1 MTFDFDQLFDRHHTG
16 STKWSRYPA
25 DVLPMWVADMDF
37 AAPPVI
43 VQALQQ
49 RLLHPL
55 LGYSVAQDNLRDA
68 IVADL
73 WNKYAWQVKPQEL
86 IFLPGVESGFNMALK
101 ALVQAQQNVVVQ
113 VPNYPPLRHA
123 PGHWG
128 LNKVELQFEAQA
140 DGTYATPLDALR
152 ESLKG
157 GGALLLS
164 NPHNPIGKVFARE
177 ELQAVAD
184 ICAAQDAWIISDEIH
199 AELCFDGRV
208 HIPTASLSPEIS
220 KRTITLMSA
229 SKAYNIAGLKTSF
242 MIIQDAAL
250 RERVNHA
257 RCGMVDSVNP
267 LGMEATRVAYS
278 EAGRLARGIENL
290 PAGQPRLAGERR
302 THAVAGRDH
311 QCAAGHVSGVARLHR
326 AGPAGSAAVL
336 PRTGQGRPECR
347 ARFWRPASAV
357 RALELRLPE
366 GDAGRRDCADGA
378 GAGQPQRLRTLGP
391 CGSWLAS
398 DDGLTCNIDVVCG
411 TAIAGKPAPTVVPFS
426 LSIQRKS
433 DRTQGKATGSTRNT
447 GLEIR
452 RPCDD

>member
-1 MTFDFDQLFDRHHTG
+1 MTFDFDQLFDRHNTG

-43 VQALQQ
+43 IEALQQ

-55 LGYSVAQDNLRDA
+55 VGYSVAQDNLREA
-68 IVADL
+68 IVTDL
-73 WNKYAWQVKPQEL
+73 WNKFAWKVKPQEL

-101 ALVQAQQNVVVQ
+101 ALVKPQQNVVVQ

-128 LNKVELQFEAQA
+128 LNKVELEFVAQA
-140 DGTYATPLDALR
+140 DGTYATPLETLR
-152 ESLKG
+152 ESLNG

-164 NPHNPIGKVFARE
+164 NPHNPIGKVFDRE

-208 HIPTASLSPEIS
+208 HIPTASLSPEIA

-278 EAGRLARGIENL
+278 EGAPWLAELKTYLQAN
-290 PAGQPRLAGERR
+290 
-302 THAVAGRDH
+302 RDWL
-311 QCAAGHVSGVARLHR
+311 VD
-326 AGPAGSAAVL
+326 
-336 PRTGQGRPECR
+336 
-347 ARFWRPASAV
+347 AV
-357 RALELRLPE
+357 RSRLPGVNINVPQGTYLAWLDCSALELDNPQQFFLEQAKVGLSPGLDFGDQHQQFVRLNFGCPRSLLEE
-366 GDAGRRDCADGA
+366 GISRMERA
-378 GAGQPQRLRTLGP
+378 
-391 CGSWLAS
+391 
-398 DDGLTCNIDVVCG
+398 LTN
-411 TAIAGKPAPTVVPFS
+411 
-426 LSIQRKS
+426 RKS
-433 DRTQGKATGSTRNT
+433 
-447 GLEIR
+447 
-452 RPCDD
+452 

>member
-1 MTFDFDQLFDRHHTG
+1 MTFDFDQLFDRNHTG

-43 VQALQQ
+43 VEALQQ

-55 LGYSVAQDNLRDA
+55 LGYSVAQDNLREA

-73 WNKYAWQVKPQEL
+73 WHKYSWQVKPQEL

-123 PGHWG
+123 PAHWG
-128 LNKVELQFEAQA
+128 LNKVELEFNAQA

-164 NPHNPIGKVFARE
+164 NPHNPLGKVFARE

-278 EAGRLARGIENL
+278 EAAPWLAELKIYLQAN
-290 PAGQPRLAGERR
+290 
-302 THAVAGRDH
+302 RDWL
-311 QCAAGHVSGVARLHR
+311 VD
-326 AGPAGSAAVL
+326 
-336 PRTGQGRPECR
+336 
-347 ARFWRPASAV
+347 AV
-357 RALELRLPE
+357 RTRLP
-366 GDAGRRDCADGA
+366 GVTINVPQGTYLAWLDCTALDLPD
-378 GAGQPQRLRTLGP
+378 PQRFFLEQGKVGLSAGLDFGDRHQQFVRLNFGCP
-391 CGSWLAS
+391 RALLEEGIARMERALAS
-398 DDGLTCNIDVVCG
+398 
-411 TAIAGKPAPTVVPFS
+411 
-426 LSIQRKS
+426 
-433 DRTQGKATGSTRNT
+433 RNA
-447 GLEIR
+447 
-452 RPCDD
+452 

>member
-1 MTFDFDQLFDRHHTG
+1 MTFDFDQLFDRHNTG
-16 STKWSRYPA
+16 STKWSRYSA

-43 VQALQQ
+43 IEALQQ

-55 LGYSVAQDNLRDA
+55 VGYSVAQDNLREA

-73 WNKYAWQVKPQEL
+73 WAKFAWKVKPQEL

-101 ALVQAQQNVVVQ
+101 ALVQPQQNVVVQ

-128 LNKVELQFEAQA
+128 LNKVELEFLAQA
-140 DGTYATPLDALR
+140 DGTYLTPLDVLR
-152 ESLKG
+152 ESLNG

-164 NPHNPIGKVFARE
+164 NPHNPLGKVFGRE

-208 HIPTASLSPEIS
+208 HIPTASLSPEIA

-278 EAGRLARGIENL
+278 EGAPWLAELKTYLQAN
-290 PAGQPRLAGERR
+290 
-302 THAVAGRDH
+302 RDWL
-311 QCAAGHVSGVARLHR
+311 V
-326 AGPAGSAAVL
+326 
-336 PRTGQGRPECR
+336 E
-347 ARFWRPASAV
+347 AV
-357 RALELRLPE
+357 RSRLP
-366 GDAGRRDCADGA
+366 GVTINVPQGTYLAWLDCSALDLA
-378 GAGQPQRLRTLGP
+378 NPQQFFLE
-391 CGSWLAS
+391 
-398 DDGLTCNIDVVCG
+398 
-411 TAIAGKPAPTVVPFS
+411 
-426 LSIQRKS
+426 
-433 DRTQGKATGSTRNT
+433 QGKVGLSAGLDFGDQHQQFVRLNFGCPRSLLEEGIARMERALTHRNT
-447 GLEIR
+447 
-452 RPCDD
+452 

>member
-1 MTFDFDQLFDRHHTG
+1 MTFDFDQVFDRHNTG
-16 STKWSRYPA
+16 STKWSRYSA

-37 AAPPVI
+37 AAPPVVI
-43 VQALQQ
+43 EALQQ

-55 LGYSVAQDNLRDA
+55 VGYSVAQDNLREA

-73 WNKYAWQVKPQEL
+73 WNKYAWRVKPQEL

-101 ALVQAQQNVVVQ
+101 ALVQPQQNVVVQ

-128 LNKVELQFEAQA
+128 LNKVELEFVAQA
-140 DGTYATPLDALR
+140 DGTYLTPLDVLR
-152 ESLKG
+152 DSLNG

-164 NPHNPIGKVFARE
+164 NPHNPIGKVFGRD

-208 HIPTASLSPEIS
+208 HIPTASLSAEIAE
-220 KRTITLMSA
+220 RTITLMSA

-242 MIIQDAAL
+242 MIIQNTAL

-278 EAGRLARGIENL
+278 EGGPWLAELKTYLQGN
-290 PAGQPRLAGERR
+290 
-302 THAVAGRDH
+302 RDWL
-311 QCAAGHVSGVARLHR
+311 V
-326 AGPAGSAAVL
+326 
-336 PRTGQGRPECR
+336 E
-347 ARFWRPASAV
+347 AV
-357 RALELRLPE
+357 RRRLPGVTINVPQGTYLAWLDCSALDLDNPQQFFLEQAKVGLSAGLDFGDQHQQFVRLNFGCPRSLLEE
-366 GDAGRRDCADGA
+366 GIARMERA
-378 GAGQPQRLRTLGP
+378 
-391 CGSWLAS
+391 
-398 DDGLTCNIDVVCG
+398 LTN
-411 TAIAGKPAPTVVPFS
+411 
-426 LSIQRKS
+426 
-433 DRTQGKATGSTRNT
+433 RNT
-447 GLEIR
+447 
-452 RPCDD
+452 

>member
-1 MTFDFDQLFDRHHTG
+1 MTFDFDQLFDRHNTG

-43 VQALQQ
+43 IEALQQ

-55 LGYSVAQDNLRDA
+55 VGYSVAQDSLREA
-68 IVADL
+68 IVTDL
-73 WNKYAWQVKPQEL
+73 WAKFAWQVKPQEL

-101 ALVQAQQNVVVQ
+101 ALVQPQQNVVVQ

-128 LNKVELQFEAQA
+128 LNKVELEFDAQA
-140 DGTYATPLDALR
+140 DGTYLTPLNVLR
-152 ESLKG
+152 DSLSG

-164 NPHNPIGKVFARE
+164 NPHNPLGKVFGRE

-184 ICAAQDAWIISDEIH
+184 ICVAQDAWIISDEIH

-208 HIPTASLSPEIS
+208 HIPTASLSPEIAQ
-220 KRTITLMSA
+220 RTITLMSA

-278 EAGRLARGIENL
+278 EGAPWLAELKTYLQAN
-290 PAGQPRLAGERR
+290 
-302 THAVAGRDH
+302 RDWL
-311 QCAAGHVSGVARLHR
+311 V
-326 AGPAGSAAVL
+326 
-336 PRTGQGRPECR
+336 E
-347 ARFWRPASAV
+347 AV
-357 RALELRLPE
+357 RSRLP
-366 GDAGRRDCADGA
+366 GVTINVPQGTYLAWLDCSALDLDD
-378 GAGQPQRLRTLGP
+378 PQQFFLE
-391 CGSWLAS
+391 
-398 DDGLTCNIDVVCG
+398 
-411 TAIAGKPAPTVVPFS
+411 
-426 LSIQRKS
+426 
-433 DRTQGKATGSTRNT
+433 QGKVGLSAGLDFGDQHQQFVRLNFGCPRSLLEEGIARMERALTQRNT
-447 GLEIR
+447 
-452 RPCDD
+452 

>member
-43 VQALQQ
+43 IEALQQ

-55 LGYSVAQDNLRDA
+55 LGYSVAQDNLREA

-73 WNKYAWQVKPQEL
+73 WNKYAWRVKPQEL

-113 VPNYPPLRHA
+113 TPNYPPLRHA

-128 LNKVELQFEAQA
+128 LNRVELEFNAQA
-140 DGTYATPLDALR
+140 DGTYATPLESLR
-152 ESLKG
+152 ESLEG

-164 NPHNPIGKVFARE
+164 NPHNPIGKVFDRA

-184 ICAAQDAWIISDEIH
+184 ICAAQNAWIISDEIH

-278 EAGRLARGIENL
+278 EAGPWLAEMKTYLQANRDWLVDAVRTRL
-290 PAGQPRLAGERR
+290 PAVTINVPQGTYLAWLDCTALDLRDPQRFFLEQGKVGLSAGLDFGDAHQQFVRLNFG
-302 THAVAGRDH
+302 
-311 QCAAGHVSGVARLHR
+311 C
-326 AGPAGSAAVL
+326 P
-336 PRTGQGRPECR
+336 
-347 ARFWRPASAV
+347 
-357 RALELRLPE
+357 RALLEE
-366 GDAGRRDCADGA
+366 G
-378 GAGQPQRLRTLGP
+378 
-391 CGSWLAS
+391 
-398 DDGLTCNIDVVCG
+398 
-411 TAIAGKPAPTVVPFS
+411 IARMERA
-426 LSIQRKS
+426 LSN
-433 DRTQGKATGSTRNT
+433 RN
-447 GLEIR
+447 L
-452 RPCDD
+452 

>member
-1 MTFDFDQLFDRHHTG
+1 MTFDFDQLFDRHNTG
-16 STKWSRYPA
+16 STKWSRYSA

-43 VQALQQ
+43 IEALQQ

-55 LGYSVAQDNLRDA
+55 VGYSVAQDNLREA

-73 WNKYAWQVKPQEL
+73 WAKFAWKVKPQEL

-101 ALVQAQQNVVVQ
+101 ALVQPQQNVVVQ

-128 LNKVELQFEAQA
+128 LNKVELEFLAQA
-140 DGTYATPLDALR
+140 DGTYLTPLDVLR
-152 ESLKG
+152 ESLNG

-164 NPHNPIGKVFARE
+164 NPHNPLGKVFGRE

-208 HIPTASLSPEIS
+208 HIPTASLSPEIA

-278 EAGRLARGIENL
+278 EGAPWLAELKTYLQAN
-290 PAGQPRLAGERR
+290 
-302 THAVAGRDH
+302 RDWL
-311 QCAAGHVSGVARLHR
+311 VD
-326 AGPAGSAAVL
+326 
-336 PRTGQGRPECR
+336 
-347 ARFWRPASAV
+347 AV
-357 RALELRLPE
+357 RSRLP
-366 GDAGRRDCADGA
+366 GVTINVPQGTYLAWLDCSALDLAD
-378 GAGQPQRLRTLGP
+378 PQQFFLE
-391 CGSWLAS
+391 
-398 DDGLTCNIDVVCG
+398 
-411 TAIAGKPAPTVVPFS
+411 
-426 LSIQRKS
+426 
-433 DRTQGKATGSTRNT
+433 QGKVGLSAGLDFGDQHQQFVRLNFGCPRSLLEEGIARMERALTHRNT
-447 GLEIR
+447 
-452 RPCDD
+452 

>member
-16 STKWSRYPA
+16 SAKWSRYPA

-43 VQALQQ
+43 VEALQQ

-55 LGYSVAQDNLRDA
+55 LGYSVAQDNLREA

-73 WNKYAWQVKPQEL
+73 WNKYSWQVKPQEL

-128 LNKVELQFEAQA
+128 LNKVELEFNAQA
-140 DGTYATPLDALR
+140 DDTYATPLDALR

-164 NPHNPIGKVFARE
+164 NPHNPLGKVFARE

-278 EAGRLARGIENL
+278 EAAPWLAELKTYLQAN
-290 PAGQPRLAGERR
+290 
-302 THAVAGRDH
+302 RDWL
-311 QCAAGHVSGVARLHR
+311 VN
-326 AGPAGSAAVL
+326 
-336 PRTGQGRPECR
+336 
-347 ARFWRPASAV
+347 AV
-357 RALELRLPE
+357 RTRLP
-366 GDAGRRDCADGA
+366 GVTINVPQGTYLAWLDCTALDLPD
-378 GAGQPQRLRTLGP
+378 PQRFFLEQGKVGLSAGLDFGDQHQQFVRLNFGCP
-391 CGSWLAS
+391 RALLEEGIARMERALAS
-398 DDGLTCNIDVVCG
+398 
-411 TAIAGKPAPTVVPFS
+411 
-426 LSIQRKS
+426 
-433 DRTQGKATGSTRNT
+433 RNA
-447 GLEIR
+447 
-452 RPCDD
+452 

>member
-43 VQALQQ
+43 VEALQQ

-55 LGYSVAQDNLRDA
+55 LGYSVAQDNLRAA

-73 WNKYAWQVKPQEL
+73 CNKYSWQVKPQEL

-128 LNKVELQFEAQA
+128 LNKVELEFNAQA

-184 ICAAQDAWIISDEIH
+184 TCAAQDAWIISDEIH

-278 EAGRLARGIENL
+278 EAAPWLAELKTYLQAN
-290 PAGQPRLAGERR
+290 
-302 THAVAGRDH
+302 RDWL
-311 QCAAGHVSGVARLHR
+311 VN
-326 AGPAGSAAVL
+326 
-336 PRTGQGRPECR
+336 
-347 ARFWRPASAV
+347 AV
-357 RALELRLPE
+357 RTRLP
-366 GDAGRRDCADGA
+366 GVTINVPQGTYLAWLDCTALDLPD
-378 GAGQPQRLRTLGP
+378 PQRFFLE
-391 CGSWLAS
+391 
-398 DDGLTCNIDVVCG
+398 
-411 TAIAGKPAPTVVPFS
+411 
-426 LSIQRKS
+426 
-433 DRTQGKATGSTRNT
+433 QGKVGLSAGLDFGDRHQQFVRLNFGCPRALLEEGIARMERALANRN
-447 GLEIR
+447 L
-452 RPCDD
+452 

>member
-43 VQALQQ
+43 VEALQQ

-55 LGYSVAQDNLRDA
+55 LGYSVAQDNLREA

-73 WNKYAWQVKPQEL
+73 WHKYSWQVKPQEL

-128 LNKVELQFEAQA
+128 LNKVELEFNAQA

-278 EAGRLARGIENL
+278 EAAPWLAELKVYLQAN
-290 PAGQPRLAGERR
+290 
-302 THAVAGRDH
+302 RDWL
-311 QCAAGHVSGVARLHR
+311 VN
-326 AGPAGSAAVL
+326 
-336 PRTGQGRPECR
+336 
-347 ARFWRPASAV
+347 AV
-357 RALELRLPE
+357 RTRLP
-366 GDAGRRDCADGA
+366 GVTINVPQGTYLAWLDCTALDLSD
-378 GAGQPQRLRTLGP
+378 PQRFFLE
-391 CGSWLAS
+391 
-398 DDGLTCNIDVVCG
+398 
-411 TAIAGKPAPTVVPFS
+411 
-426 LSIQRKS
+426 
-433 DRTQGKATGSTRNT
+433 QGKVGLSAGLDFGDQHQQFVRLNFGCPRALLEEGIARMERALANRN
-447 GLEIR
+447 L
-452 RPCDD
+452 

>member
-140 DGTYATPLDALR
+140 DGTYATPLESLR

-164 NPHNPIGKVFARE
+164 NPHNPLGKVFARE

-220 KRTITLMSA
+220 KRT
-229 SKAYNIAGLKTSF
+229 N
-242 MIIQDAAL
+242 
-250 RERVNHA
+250 
-257 RCGMVDSVNP
+257 C
-267 LGMEATRVAYS
+267 
-278 EAGRLARGIENL
+278 
-290 PAGQPRLAGERR
+290 
-302 THAVAGRDH
+302 
-311 QCAAGHVSGVARLHR
+311 
-326 AGPAGSAAVL
+326 
-336 PRTGQGRPECR
+336 
-347 ARFWRPASAV
+347 
-357 RALELRLPE
+357 
-366 GDAGRRDCADGA
+366 
-378 GAGQPQRLRTLGP
+378 
-391 CGSWLAS
+391 
-398 DDGLTCNIDVVCG
+398 
-411 TAIAGKPAPTVVPFS
+411 
-426 LSIQRKS
+426 
-433 DRTQGKATGSTRNT
+433 
-447 GLEIR
+447 
-452 RPCDD
+452 

>member
-1 MTFDFDQLFDRHHTG
+1 MTFDFDQVFDRHNTG

-37 AAPPVI
+37 AAPPVVI
-43 VQALQQ
+43 EALQQ

-55 LGYSVAQDNLRDA
+55 VGYSVAQDNLRDA

-73 WNKYAWQVKPQEL
+73 WNKFSWKVKPQEL

-101 ALVQAQQNVVVQ
+101 ALVQPQQNVVVQ

-128 LNKVELQFEAQA
+128 LNKVELEFIAQA
-140 DGTYATPLDALR
+140 DGTYLTPLDVLR
-152 ESLKG
+152 ESLNG

-164 NPHNPIGKVFARE
+164 NPHNPIGKVFGRD

-208 HIPTASLSPEIS
+208 HIPTASLSAEIAE
-220 KRTITLMSA
+220 RTITLMSA

-242 MIIQDAAL
+242 MIIQNAAL

-278 EAGRLARGIENL
+278 EGGPWLAELKTYLQAN
-290 PAGQPRLAGERR
+290 
-302 THAVAGRDH
+302 RDWL
-311 QCAAGHVSGVARLHR
+311 V
-326 AGPAGSAAVL
+326 
-336 PRTGQGRPECR
+336 E
-347 ARFWRPASAV
+347 AV
-357 RALELRLPE
+357 RNRLP
-366 GDAGRRDCADGA
+366 GVTINVPQGTYLAWLDCSALDLDN
-378 GAGQPQRLRTLGP
+378 PQQFFLE
-391 CGSWLAS
+391 
-398 DDGLTCNIDVVCG
+398 
-411 TAIAGKPAPTVVPFS
+411 
-426 LSIQRKS
+426 
-433 DRTQGKATGSTRNT
+433 QGKVGLSAGLDFGDQHQQFVRLNFGCPRSLLEEGIARMERALTTRNT
-447 GLEIR
+447 
-452 RPCDD
+452 

>member
-140 DGTYATPLDALR
+140 DGTYATPLESLR

-164 NPHNPIGKVFARE
+164 NPHNPLGKVFARE

-278 EAGRLARGIENL
+278 EAAPWLAELKIYLQAN
-290 PAGQPRLAGERR
+290 
-302 THAVAGRDH
+302 RDWL
-311 QCAAGHVSGVARLHR
+311 VN
-326 AGPAGSAAVL
+326 
-336 PRTGQGRPECR
+336 
-347 ARFWRPASAV
+347 AV
-357 RALELRLPE
+357 RTRLP
-366 GDAGRRDCADGA
+366 GVTINVPQGTYLAWLDCTALDLPD
-378 GAGQPQRLRTLGP
+378 PQRFFLE
-391 CGSWLAS
+391 
-398 DDGLTCNIDVVCG
+398 
-411 TAIAGKPAPTVVPFS
+411 
-426 LSIQRKS
+426 
-433 DRTQGKATGSTRNT
+433 QGKVGLSAGLDFGDQHQQFVRLNFGCPRALLEEGIARMERALANRN
-447 GLEIR
+447 L
-452 RPCDD
+452 

>member
-1 MTFDFDQLFDRHHTG
+1 MTFDFDQLFDRHNTG
-16 STKWSRYPA
+16 STKWSRYLA

-43 VQALQQ
+43 IEALQQ

-55 LGYSVAQDNLRDA
+55 VGYSVAQDNLREA

-73 WNKYAWQVKPQEL
+73 WTKFAWKVKPQEL

-101 ALVQAQQNVVVQ
+101 ALVQPQQNVVVQ

-128 LNKVELQFEAQA
+128 LNKVELEFVAQA
-140 DGTYATPLDALR
+140 DGTYLTPLDLLR
-152 ESLKG
+152 ESLNG

-164 NPHNPIGKVFARE
+164 NPHNPIGKVFGRE

-208 HIPTASLSPEIS
+208 HIPTASLSPEIA

-278 EAGRLARGIENL
+278 EGGPWLAELKTYLQAN
-290 PAGQPRLAGERR
+290 
-302 THAVAGRDH
+302 RDWL
-311 QCAAGHVSGVARLHR
+311 VD
-326 AGPAGSAAVL
+326 
-336 PRTGQGRPECR
+336 
-347 ARFWRPASAV
+347 AV
-357 RALELRLPE
+357 RSRLP
-366 GDAGRRDCADGA
+366 GVTINVPQGTYLAWLDCSALDLDN
-378 GAGQPQRLRTLGP
+378 PQQFFLE
-391 CGSWLAS
+391 
-398 DDGLTCNIDVVCG
+398 
-411 TAIAGKPAPTVVPFS
+411 
-426 LSIQRKS
+426 
-433 DRTQGKATGSTRNT
+433 QGKVGLSAGLDFGDQHQQFVRLNFGCPRALLEEGIARMERALTTRNT
-447 GLEIR
+447 
-452 RPCDD
+452 

>member
-43 VQALQQ
+43 VEALQQ

-55 LGYSVAQDNLRDA
+55 LGYSVAQDNLREA

-73 WNKYAWQVKPQEL
+73 WNKYSWQVKPQEL

-128 LNKVELQFEAQA
+128 LNKVELELNAQA

-164 NPHNPIGKVFARE
+164 NPHNPLGKVFDRE

-242 MIIQDAAL
+242 MIIQNAVL
-250 RERVNHA
+250 RESVNHA

-278 EAGRLARGIENL
+278 EAAPWLAELKTYLQAN
-290 PAGQPRLAGERR
+290 
-302 THAVAGRDH
+302 RDWL
-311 QCAAGHVSGVARLHR
+311 VN
-326 AGPAGSAAVL
+326 
-336 PRTGQGRPECR
+336 
-347 ARFWRPASAV
+347 AV
-357 RALELRLPE
+357 RTRLP
-366 GDAGRRDCADGA
+366 GVTINVPQGTYLAWLDCTALDLPD
-378 GAGQPQRLRTLGP
+378 PQRFFLE
-391 CGSWLAS
+391 
-398 DDGLTCNIDVVCG
+398 
-411 TAIAGKPAPTVVPFS
+411 
-426 LSIQRKS
+426 
-433 DRTQGKATGSTRNT
+433 QGKVGLSAGLDFGDRHQQFVRLNFGCPRALLEEGIARMERALANRN
-447 GLEIR
+447 L
-452 RPCDD
+452 